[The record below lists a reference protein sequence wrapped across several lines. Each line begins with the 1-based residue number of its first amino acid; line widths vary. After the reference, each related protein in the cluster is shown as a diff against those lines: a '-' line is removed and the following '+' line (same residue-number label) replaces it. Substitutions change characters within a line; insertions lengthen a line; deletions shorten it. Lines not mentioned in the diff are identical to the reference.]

1 MFLATVPA
9 MHSCERC
16 RMTKGLTKMSW
27 ALRGAMAA
35 MTISAVPLA
44 PAAAQEVTIHGLSEG
59 MAVASMAKGKPKVL
73 RPGDSLAE
81 GIKLVKSG
89 PASATFLVNGEKK
102 TFNMGHNISVATT
115 GSGAT
120 QVTLTSDTSGHFIA
134 EGSINGGSIR
144 FLVDTGATTI
154 FLSAADARRLGINY
168 LKGRPGFSETAGGTI
183 RIYWVKLDTVK
194 IGEVSAS
201 NVDAVVSEQEQM
213 PFALLGMSFLN
224 RMRMDRDGDR
234 LTLTKRF

>member
-1 MFLATVPA
+1 
-9 MHSCERC
+9 
-16 RMTKGLTKMSW
+16 MTKVSW
-27 ALRGAMAA
+27 TLPGTLCAMA
-35 MTISAVPLA
+35 ISVALIA
-44 PAAAQEVTIHGLSEG
+44 PAAAQEVHIHGLSEG
-59 MAVASMAKGKPKVL
+59 MAVASLAKGKPKVL

-81 GIKLVKSG
+81 GIKLVKADSS
-89 PASATFLVNGEKK
+89 SATFLVHGEKK
-102 TFNMGHNISVATT
+102 ILGMGQNIAMMAES
-115 GSGAT
+115 SGAA
-120 QVTLTSDTSGHFIA
+120 QVTLTADMSGHFIA

-154 FLSAADARRLGINY
+154 FLSAGDARRLGINY
-168 LKGRPGFSETAGGTI
+168 LKGRPGFSDTANGTV

-194 IGEVSAS
+194 IGEVTLS
-201 NVDAVVSEQEQM
+201 NVDAVVSEHEQM